1 MRHLYAQTRWKYPP
15 SGSLSYN
22 PTNKLCKTFNLWAVK
37 QSSVYTMLSLKR
49 SSKVK
54 KKIAVLQYLLGTPCT
69 LRYRNLKKRPYVY
82 CWAYCPHQPV
92 TITELLKTPH
102 VLRFNV
108 NIIHFENG
116 VFRKLC
122 RYFNLVISLSDVPSI
137 TNPKELASDCCAFKF
152 LWSFGDGF
160 LI

>member
-15 SGSLSYN
+15 SGSFSYN

-37 QSSVYTMLSLKR
+37 QSSVYTMLSIKR
-49 SSKVK
+49 SSKVRK
-54 KKIAVLQYLLGTPCT
+54 FFFYCFTILV
-69 LRYRNLKKRPYVY
+69 RNPVQKRPYVY
-82 CWAYCPHQPV
+82 CWAYRPHQPV
-92 TITELLKTPH
+92 TITELLKTPP

-152 LWSFGDGF
+152 LWSFVDGF